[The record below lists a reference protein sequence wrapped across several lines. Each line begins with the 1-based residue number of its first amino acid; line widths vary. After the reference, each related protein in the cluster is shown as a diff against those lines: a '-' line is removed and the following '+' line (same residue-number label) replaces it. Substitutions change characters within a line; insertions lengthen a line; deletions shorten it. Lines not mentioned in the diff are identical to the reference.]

1 MKTMQATAKQKQLI
15 HLNTPNRDIKEEWVQ
30 WATQDVAKISTND
43 LSFEQANAIL
53 VKLGKKPLRPAK
65 EDSPYYWGMFDRL
78 NHQHSKVLSL
88 LHQLQWTVKD
98 ARRGNLPDIERLGQW
113 LQSKRC
119 PVNKPLK
126 KMDST
131 ELNKIF
137 TALKGIIKATYK

>member
-1 MKTMQATAKQKQLI
+1 MIANAKQKQLI
-15 HLNTPNRDIKEEWVQ
+15 HLNTPNRDIKEEFVQ
-30 WATQDVAKISTND
+30 WATGDVNKTSTND

-53 VKLGKKPLRPAK
+53 VKLGKKPLRPTK

-78 NHQHSKVLSL
+78 NHQHAKVLSY
-88 LHQLQWTVKD
+88 LHQLQWTKPDPKYGRV
-98 ARRGNLPDIERLGQW
+98 PDIERLGQW

-126 KMDST
+126 KMDSK

-137 TALKGIIKATYK
+137 TALKGIIRATYK

>member
-1 MKTMQATAKQKQLI
+1 MIANAKQKQLI
-15 HLNTPNRDIKEEWVQ
+15 HLNAPTRDIKEEFVQ
-30 WATQDVAKISTND
+30 WATGDVSKISTND
-43 LSFEQANAIL
+43 LSFDQANAIL

-88 LHQLQWTVKD
+88 LHQLQWAKPDPKYGRV
-98 ARRGNLPDIERLGQW
+98 PDIERLGQW
-113 LQSKRC
+113 LQSKRS

-126 KMDST
+126 KMDQK

-137 TALKGIIKATYK
+137 TALKGIIRATYK